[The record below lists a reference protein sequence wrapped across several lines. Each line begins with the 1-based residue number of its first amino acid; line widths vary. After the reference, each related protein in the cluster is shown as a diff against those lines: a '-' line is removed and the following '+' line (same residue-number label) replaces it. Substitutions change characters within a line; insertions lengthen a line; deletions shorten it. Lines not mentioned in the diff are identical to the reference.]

1 MTTGEEFT
9 PHDWAEMKTIS
20 ALEIVRERASYT
32 DTLVRSREIQVL

>member
-20 ALEIVRERASYT
+20 ALEIVTESF
-32 DTLVRSREIQVL
+32 IH